1 MSPSP
6 SPGAS
11 TPWMLDVACGMTAGV
26 AYVVSA
32 HPFDTVKVAQQS
44 RPSSAPALRALA
56 TARAIARGPAGPL
69 GLFKGLSAP
78 LVGYSL
84 EAGIN
89 YSAYSQARQWLDVSG
104 PWAGTPR
111 DARPLSSELFEAAA
125 SGALGGLLLSVVVA
139 PTDLIKCRVQDGQ
152 YVGPREA
159 VADIYRRDG
168 ARGFTR
174 GALATLAREIPGNAI
189 FFATYELAQ
198 SAFPRWTRAPG
209 VAGETVED
217 EGSGAT
223 ANHRASYESSGT
235 TSSSASSSAS
245 ASASSSASASAP
257 TSTSAYYAQ
266 ESLAA
271 VTCGGVAGSAFWLA
285 MLPVDYAKTRIQISR
300 RGDLD
305 DASVRRVMAR
315 TFRER
320 GVRGLYAGA
329 GPVLLRA
336 FPTNAVQFLAWEAAR
351 QVAGVGRA

>member
-1 MSPSP
+1 
-6 SPGAS
+6 
-11 TPWMLDVACGMTAGV
+11 MLDMACGMTAGV

-44 RPSSAPALRALA
+44 RPTGAPALSALA

-84 EAGIN
+84 ESGIN
-89 YSAYSQARQWLDVSG
+89 YSAYSQARQWLDASG

-111 DARPLSSELFEAAA
+111 DAKPPSAEILEAAA

-152 YVGPREA
+152 YAGPRDA

-174 GALATLAREIPGNAI
+174 GAVATLAREIPGNAI

-209 VAGETVED
+209 AGGEADED
-217 EGSGAT
+217 DDSAATANHRASDPGAT
-223 ANHRASYESSGT
+223 ANHRASDEDPGAT
-235 TSSSASSSAS
+235 ANQRASSSAS
-245 ASASSSASASAP
+245 A
-257 TSTSAYYAQ
+257 SAYYAQ

-271 VTCGGVAGSAFWLA
+271 VTCGGVAGSAFWLT
-285 MLPVDYAKTRIQISR
+285 MLPVDYAKTRIQIAR
-300 RGDLD
+300 RGDPD
-305 DASVRRVMAR
+305 DASVLGLMAR

-320 GVRGLYAGA
+320 GVKGLYAGA

>member
-44 RPSSAPALRALA
+44 RPSSAPALSALA

-174 GALATLAREIPGNAI
+174 GRSPPSRER
-189 FFATYELAQ
+189 YQ
-198 SAFPRWTRAPG
+198 
-209 VAGETVED
+209 ETP
-217 EGSGAT
+217 
-223 ANHRASYESSGT
+223 SSSPP
-235 TSSSASSSAS
+235 TSS
-245 ASASSSASASAP
+245 P
-257 TSTSAYYAQ
+257 
-266 ESLAA
+266 SLPFRD
-271 VTCGGVAGSAFWLA
+271 GRERPGS
-285 MLPVDYAKTRIQISR
+285 PAKRLRTKA
-300 RGDLD
+300 RGDCEPPSL
-305 DASVRRVMAR
+305 V
-315 TFRER
+315 
-320 GVRGLYAGA
+320 
-329 GPVLLRA
+329 
-336 FPTNAVQFLAWEAAR
+336 
-351 QVAGVGRA
+351 

>member
-1 MSPSP
+1 MSPS
-6 SPGAS
+6 SSSGAS
-11 TPWMLDVACGMTAGV
+11 TPWMLDMACGMTAGV

-44 RPSSAPALRALA
+44 RPSGAPAMSALA
-56 TARAIARGPAGPL
+56 TARAISRGPAGPL

-84 EAGIN
+84 ESGIN
-89 YSAYSQARQWLDVSG
+89 YSAYNQARQWLDASG

-111 DARPLSSELFEAAA
+111 DAKPPSAEILEAAA

-139 PTDLIKCRVQDGQ
+139 PTDLVKCRVQDGQ
-152 YVGPREA
+152 YAGPREA

-198 SAFPRWTRAPG
+198 SAFPRWTRVPG
-209 VAGETVED
+209 AGGEADED
-217 EGSGAT
+217 DDSAAT
-223 ANHRASYESSGT
+223 ANHRASDPAAT
-235 TSSSASSSAS
+235 ANHRASAS
-245 ASASSSASASAP
+245 ASA
-257 TSTSAYYAQ
+257 SAYYAQ

-271 VTCGGVAGSAFWLA
+271 VTCGGIAGSAFWLT
-285 MLPVDYAKTRIQISR
+285 MLPVDYAKTRIQIAR
-300 RGDLD
+300 RGDPD
-305 DASVRRVMAR
+305 DASVLGLMAR